1 MVSATGNL
9 RLTTT
14 LIIAAAVI
22 ALLFLPSIAS
32 TMSSNTL
39 LQSKLAFAQVPEGG
53 EGGRGTT
60 NNSTTITNDTTSTAQ
75 RQAFFPYE
83 NPAAGVFMQYPSNW
97 TASISGLRDYTELI
111 AFYSPLENLSQPLG
125 TRLSISLVRYAEN
138 VSLPEYTDFVLA
150 GLQNQTQVE
159 VKNSSDITVAG
170 YPAHRLVLA
179 GTTPLQNN
187 LFTLYQMNTWI
198 TIGNKVYIVTYEG
211 EESTFNR
218 HLPEASHMLES
229 LAIT

>member
-1 MVSATGNL
+1 
-9 RLTTT
+9 
-14 LIIAAAVI
+14 
-22 ALLFLPSIAS
+22 
-32 TMSSNTL
+32 
-39 LQSKLAFAQVPEGG
+39 
-53 EGGRGTT
+53 
-60 NNSTTITNDTTSTAQ
+60 
-75 RQAFFPYE
+75 
-83 NPAAGVFMQYPSNW
+83 MQYPSNW

-111 AFYSPLENLSQPLG
+111 AFYSPLENLTQPLG
-125 TRLSISLVRYAEN
+125 TRLSISLVKYAQN

-179 GTTPLQNN
+179 GATPLQNN

-218 HLPEASHMLES
+218 HLPEVTHMLES

>member
-1 MVSATGNL
+1 MVSAAGNL
-9 RLTTT
+9 GLTAT
-14 LIIAAAVI
+14 LVMAAAVI
-22 ALLFLPSIAS
+22 ALVFLPLIAS
-32 TMSSNTL
+32 TTNSNTL
-39 LQSKLAFAQVPEGG
+39 LQFKQALAQVQKEG
-53 EGGRGTT
+53 EQGTT
-60 NNSTTITNDTTSTAQ
+60 NNSTTKTNDTTSTAQ
-75 RQAFFPYE
+75 RQAFLPYE

-111 AFYSPLENLSQPLG
+111 AFYSPLENLSQPFG
-125 TRLSISLVRYAEN
+125 TRLSISLVKYAEN

-198 TIGNKVYIVTYEG
+198 TIGNKIYIVTYEG
-211 EESTFNR
+211 EESIFNR
-218 HLPEASHMLES
+218 HLPEVTHMLES

>member
-1 MVSATGNL
+1 MVSATGKL
-9 RLTTT
+9 GLTATAT
-14 LIIAAAVI
+14 LVMAAAVI
-22 ALLFLPSIAS
+22 ALLFLPLVAS
-32 TMSSNTL
+32 TTNSNTL
-39 LQSKLAFAQVPEGG
+39 LQFKQALAQVQE
-53 EGGRGTT
+53 EAEQGTI
-60 NNSTTITNDTTSTAQ
+60 NNSTTITNDTTSTPQ
-75 RQAFFPYE
+75 RQAFLPYE

-125 TRLSISLVRYAEN
+125 TRLSVSLVKYAEN

-218 HLPEASHMLES
+218 HLPEVTHMLES

>member
-1 MVSATGNL
+1 MVSATGKL
-9 RLTTT
+9 GLTATAT
-14 LIIAAAVI
+14 LVMAAAVI
-22 ALLFLPSIAS
+22 ALLFLPLVAS
-32 TMSSNTL
+32 TTNSNTL
-39 LQSKLAFAQVPEGG
+39 LQFKQALAQVQE
-53 EGGRGTT
+53 EAEQGTI
-60 NNSTTITNDTTSTAQ
+60 NNSTTITNDTTSTPQ
-75 RQAFFPYE
+75 RRAFLPYE

-125 TRLSISLVRYAEN
+125 TRLSVSLVKYAEN

-218 HLPEASHMLES
+218 HLPEVTHMLES

>member
-1 MVSATGNL
+1 MVSATGKL
-9 RLTTT
+9 GLTATAT
-14 LIIAAAVI
+14 LVMAAAVI
-22 ALLFLPSIAS
+22 ALLFLPLVAS
-32 TMSSNTL
+32 TTNSNTL
-39 LQSKLAFAQVPEGG
+39 LQFKQALSQVQE
-53 EGGRGTT
+53 EAEQGTI
-60 NNSTTITNDTTSTAQ
+60 NNSTTITNDTTSTPQ
-75 RQAFFPYE
+75 RRAFLPYE

-125 TRLSISLVRYAEN
+125 TRLSVSLVKYAEN

-218 HLPEASHMLES
+218 HLPEVTHMLES

>member
-14 LIIAAAVI
+14 LITAATVS
-22 ALLFLPSIAS
+22 ALLFLPLIAS

-39 LQSKLAFAQVPEGG
+39 LQSKLAFAQVPE
-53 EGGRGTT
+53 EGGGQGTT

-75 RQAFFPYE
+75 PQAFLPYE
-83 NPAAGVFMQYPSNW
+83 NPAAGVVMQYPSNW

-125 TRLSISLVRYAEN
+125 TRLSISLVKYAEN

-170 YPAHRLVLA
+170 YPAHRVVLA

-229 LAIT
+229 LSIT

>member
-9 RLTTT
+9 RLTTA
-14 LIIAAAVI
+14 LIIAATVSS
-22 ALLFLPSIAS
+22 LLFLPLIAS

-39 LQSKLAFAQVPEGG
+39 LQSKLAQVPE
-53 EGGRGTT
+53 EGGGQGTT

-75 RQAFFPYE
+75 PQAFLPYE
-83 NPAAGVFMQYPSNW
+83 NPAAGVVMQYPSNW

-125 TRLSISLVRYAEN
+125 TRLSISLVKYAEN
-138 VSLPEYTDFVLA
+138 VSLPEYSDFVLA

-170 YPAHRLVLA
+170 YPAHRVVLA

>member
-1 MVSATGNL
+1 MVSATGKL
-9 RLTTT
+9 GLTATAT
-14 LIIAAAVI
+14 LVMAAAVI
-22 ALLFLPSIAS
+22 ALLFFPLVAS
-32 TMSSNTL
+32 TTNSNTL
-39 LQSKLAFAQVPEGG
+39 LQFKQALAQVRE
-53 EGGRGTT
+53 EAEQGTI
-60 NNSTTITNDTTSTAQ
+60 NNSTTITNDTTSTPQ
-75 RQAFFPYE
+75 QQAFLPYE

-125 TRLSISLVRYAEN
+125 TRLSVSLVKYAEN

-218 HLPEASHMLES
+218 HLPEVTHMLES